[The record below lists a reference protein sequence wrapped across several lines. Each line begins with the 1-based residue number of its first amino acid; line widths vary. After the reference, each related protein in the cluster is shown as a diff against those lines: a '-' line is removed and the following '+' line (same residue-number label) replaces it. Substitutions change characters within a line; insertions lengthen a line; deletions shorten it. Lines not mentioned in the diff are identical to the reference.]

1 MSYFRLAFL
10 IPIFLFTGCASQNK
24 SGTKWYKGNL
34 HTHSYWSDG
43 DEFPEVVMDW
53 YKSKGYDFVAL
64 SEHNILAEGDK
75 WITIKADSIYQNA
88 FNNYLNR
95 YGRKWVNYKKDSG
108 QISVKLKTLDEY
120 RGRFEQPGKFLI
132 IKSEEISDR
141 YGNVPIHLNATNI
154 QHLVTPQRGN
164 SVVEVL
170 QNNIDAVLNQRE
182 ATGVPMFPHVNH
194 PNFFYAITVADMI
207 ALRGERFFEVFNGH
221 PTVHIMGDGDHM
233 STEKMWDLINIAYIT
248 DHKPIMYGLAT
259 DDAHHYHIQGR
270 TWSNAGRGWIVV
282 RTNTLTPESIIAAM
296 EAGAFYASTGVELKD
311 FSFINNELYVD
322 VKKKAG
328 VSYTISFIG
337 CRRGAIEPEELIV
350 VEGSKGSFKITED
363 MLFVRAKVTSNKW
376 PENPSE
382 YELYES
388 AWTQPVMPVNE

>member
-1 MSYFRLAFL
+1 
-10 IPIFLFTGCASQNK
+10 
-24 SGTKWYKGNL
+24 
-34 HTHSYWSDG
+34 
-43 DEFPEVVMDW
+43 
-53 YKSKGYDFVAL
+53 
-64 SEHNILAEGDK
+64 
-75 WITIKADSIYQNA
+75 
-88 FNNYLNR
+88 
-95 YGRKWVNYKKDSG
+95 
-108 QISVKLKTLDEY
+108 
-120 RGRFEQPGKFLI
+120 
-132 IKSEEISDR
+132 
-141 YGNVPIHLNATNI
+141 
-154 QHLVTPQRGN
+154 
-164 SVVEVL
+164 
-170 QNNIDAVLNQRE
+170 
-182 ATGVPMFPHVNH
+182 
-194 PNFFYAITVADMI
+194 
-207 ALRGERFFEVFNGH
+207 
-221 PTVHIMGDGDHM
+221 
-233 STEKMWDLINIAYIT
+233 MWDLINIAYIT